1 MGAVRHSSNLP
12 LPPKIATPKSVQGP
26 AGGDSTRMESV
37 VEFYKSLPKGEANAK
52 RGGGIKGRFFDG
64 KNASGKPIV
73 WTIGTLLLLGY
84 SLEYQHLKHHKN
96 YEH

>member
-1 MGAVRHSSNLP
+1 MAGQRAAAQSARRPASTMGSVRHASNLP

-52 RGGGIKGRFFDG
+52 RGGGIKGR
-64 KNASGKPIV
+64 
-73 WTIGTLLLLGY
+73 
-84 SLEYQHLKHHKN
+84 
-96 YEH
+96 